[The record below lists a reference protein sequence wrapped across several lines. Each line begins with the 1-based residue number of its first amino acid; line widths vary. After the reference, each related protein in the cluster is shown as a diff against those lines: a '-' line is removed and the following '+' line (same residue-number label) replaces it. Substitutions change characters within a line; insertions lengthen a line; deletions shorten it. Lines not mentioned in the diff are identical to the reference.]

1 MEWTGSLGSV
11 LYAVGALV
19 CGLAALWV
27 ARFGS
32 GERPDRWAGVAALA
46 LTANWCFAAASFPP
60 DRLVVS
66 LTEVARNLAWIFV
79 LFRLFANDGR
89 DESLRL
95 VRPAAIALAIVE
107 TFQIALLM
115 LARRYAGWPDASLMV
130 FETAAILRVL
140 TAVGAL
146 VLIHNL
152 YVGAALSSRR
162 LLRWNA
168 AAMAGMWAFALNFH
182 TLAYLT
188 GGAPPELVA
197 VQGLAAAIIAVP
209 FAIGYNSNAAGL
221 EFRPSRTLAFRS
233 LSLLVIGAYFAV
245 MLVLANS
252 LDLLEGDVRALTQVG
267 LLIAAGALALIWLP
281 SDRMRGWMRVTAIK
295 HLFKHRYDYRS
306 EWMRFT
312 NTIGRTGFDET
323 SLQERTVK
331 ALADITDSPSGLLL
345 VPDDDGSLVL
355 GASWN
360 WANVDVP
367 HRAMPV
373 ELATILEREGLII
386 DFDEA
391 RKGVEHHGELEFLPE
406 WLREEQRAWAAVPLL
421 HFDRLVGVI
430 VLARPAITRD
440 LDWEDFDLLGI
451 VGRQLASY
459 LAEQSGQVALSE
471 ASRFD
476 EFNRRMAFVMHDIKN
491 LSSQMS
497 LLMRNAELHADKPE
511 FRKDMLVT
519 LRNSADKLNL
529 LLARLGRYGTAGN
542 QAVEPLDLAQVARK
556 LVDQFG
562 GTHPIGIARSEQ
574 AVVVAH
580 AEGLEQA
587 LAHLVQNAI
596 DASFD
601 ETPVTIE
608 VFSDGITGQ
617 IHVIDQGK
625 GMSPAFLRNG
635 LFKPFVSSKDG
646 GFGIGAYEARETIR
660 AMQGRLDVESR
671 EGLGTR
677 FSVSLPLRSAQ
688 AIYQGSGTP
697 TKETV

>member
-1 MEWTGSLGSV
+1 MEWVGSLGSV
-11 LYAVGALV
+11 LYAVGAMV

-27 ARFGS
+27 ARFGAS
-32 GERPDRWAGVAALA
+32 ERPDRWAGVAALA

-60 DRLVVS
+60 DRLAVS

-95 VRPAAIALAIVE
+95 VRPAAIALALVE

-197 VQGLAAAIIAVP
+197 VQGLAAAIIAIP

-355 GASWN
+355 GASWCWPN
-360 WANVDVP
+360 ADIP

-406 WLREEQRAWAAVPLL
+406 WLREERRAWAAVPLL

-562 GTHPIGIARSEQ
+562 GSHPIGIARSEQ

>member
-1 MEWTGSLGSV
+1 M
-11 LYAVGALV
+11 
-19 CGLAALWV
+19 
-27 ARFGS
+27 
-32 GERPDRWAGVAALA
+32 
-46 LTANWCFAAASFPP
+46 
-60 DRLVVS
+60 
-66 LTEVARNLAWIFV
+66 
-79 LFRLFANDGR
+79 
-89 DESLRL
+89 
-95 VRPAAIALAIVE
+95 
-107 TFQIALLM
+107 
-115 LARRYAGWPDASLMV
+115 
-130 FETAAILRVL
+130 
-140 TAVGAL
+140 
-146 VLIHNL
+146 
-152 YVGAALSSRR
+152 
-162 LLRWNA
+162 
-168 AAMAGMWAFALNFH
+168 
-182 TLAYLT
+182 
-188 GGAPPELVA
+188 
-197 VQGLAAAIIAVP
+197 
-209 FAIGYNSNAAGL
+209 
-221 EFRPSRTLAFRS
+221 
-233 LSLLVIGAYFAV
+233 
-245 MLVLANS
+245 
-252 LDLLEGDVRALTQVG
+252 
-267 LLIAAGALALIWLP
+267 
-281 SDRMRGWMRVTAIK
+281 
-295 HLFKHRYDYRS
+295 
-306 EWMRFT
+306 
-312 NTIGRTGFDET
+312 
-323 SLQERTVK
+323 
-331 ALADITDSPSGLLL
+331 
-345 VPDDDGSLVL
+345 
-355 GASWN
+355 
-360 WANVDVP
+360 
-367 HRAMPV
+367 
-373 ELATILEREGLII
+373 
-386 DFDEA
+386 
-391 RKGVEHHGELEFLPE
+391 
-406 WLREEQRAWAAVPLL
+406 PLL